1 MIEHGLENHIFDAL
15 KIIHHR
21 KNVLVLRYVRHPRG
35 KKLCKFVDGL
45 KIQEIAPDIL

>member
-35 KKLCKFVDGL
+35 KKLYKFVDGL